1 MFLILSEAYFPEKTK
16 IVKSFKSGKVIVETK
31 FQTFGDTN
39 RNGRVYSN
47 EAILE
52 AVNSE
57 MTRERMKNKTFGGE
71 LDHPIP
77 TGDDTYTQVRHTTLM
92 FKEMSHII
100 PELHVDSDEVYGVAE
115 TTSTPNGFTMA
126 GLISDGIRVGFSL
139 RAIGQN
145 VDNQNGVE
153 VVKPPVIMIAYD
165 CVSFPSHKQAYM
177 TEIKDWI
184 NESVIN
190 EAKRIH
196 CKDGVCALLES
207 LQFTNKD
214 KQMLLEQVDNK
225 KLPGEI
231 YSILK
236 SNTYHII

>member
-1 MFLILSEAYFPEKTK
+1 MFLILEQPYFPKSTK
-16 IVKSFKSGKVIVETK
+16 IVKHYKSGKVIVETK
-31 FQTFGDTN
+31 FQTFKDTN
-39 RNGRVYSN
+39 RNGRVYSK

-52 AVNSE
+52 A
-57 MTRERMKNKTFGGE
+57 TRNEGLQERMKNKTFGGE

-77 TGDDTYTQVRHTTLM
+77 TSDDTYTQVRHTTLL

-100 PELHVDSDEVYGVAE
+100 PELHIDDNEVTGIAE

-145 VDNQNGVE
+145 VENQNGVE
-153 VVKPPVIMIAYD
+153 LVKPPVIMIAYD

-177 TEIKDWI
+177 TEIKKWVT
-184 NESVIN
+184 ESTIN

-196 CKDGVCALLES
+196 CKDGVCSLLDALE
-207 LQFTNKD
+207 FTSKD
-214 KQMLLEQVDNK
+214 KELLLEQTTKN

-231 YSILK
+231 YNLLK
-236 SNTYHII
+236 STTYHIV